1 MIESLTKQLHI
12 ESPTKMRVQQ
22 LAERLMNLQSNLEEE
37 KYSRIESFQAKLKGL
52 ESKIDGS
59 SLNFENKFKTLRDQL
74 NKLSSTLAS
83 ERASKDFLDERKTKE
98 LKLVENSLQIDLN
111 LLKQGRKESEVKTL
125 KFLEEKLYPIKLDM
139 SKERK
144 IRGEVYDQQSSQLS
158 ASIERLHS
166 VVEEESSNRQEGL
179 ENLNNQILEEFQKF
193 EEESMTE
200 RREREEANSALNKML
215 EDMQERLLQELITER
230 NERENTEEILLKLL
244 EETCQRVETSLRA

>member
-1 MIESLTKQLHI
+1 MIESLTKQLNI

-22 LAERLMNLQSNLEEE
+22 LADRLMNLQSNLEEE
-37 KYSRIESFQAKLKGL
+37 KHSRIENFQAKLRAL

-59 SLNFENKFKTLRDQL
+59 SLNFENKFKSLRDHL
-74 NKLSSTLAS
+74 NKLSTTLAS

-111 LLKQGRKESEVKTL
+111 LLKQSRKESEVKTL
-125 KFLEEKLYPIKLDM
+125 KILDDKLYPIKLDM

-144 IRGEVYDQQSSQLS
+144 IRQDIYDQQSIQLT

-179 ENLNNQILEEFQKF
+179 ENLNIQIVEEFQKF
-193 EEESMTE
+193 EDESLTE
-200 RREREEANSALNKML
+200 RRERDEANSALNKML
-215 EDMQERLLQELITER
+215 EDMQERLLQELKTER
-230 NERENTEEILLKLL
+230 DERENTEEILLKLL
-244 EETCQRVETSLRA
+244 EETCQRVETSLRG